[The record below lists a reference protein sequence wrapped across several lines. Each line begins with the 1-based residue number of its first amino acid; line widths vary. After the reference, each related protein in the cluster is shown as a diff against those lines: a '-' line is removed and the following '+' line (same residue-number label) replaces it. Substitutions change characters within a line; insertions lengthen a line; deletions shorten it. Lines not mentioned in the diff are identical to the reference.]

1 VINTAPVKS
10 KKSSLV
16 LTLADCCEQAKAFAR
31 EVRTPLF
38 CELVPRE
45 FLVARDGEWLFEIF
59 LECKVGLQCGGRIAC
74 WGFEFR
80 SRDVGVRCDAFMSI
94 NDSDIYMAVQ
104 PPLDAESD
112 DTIREWNKGVRF
124 NLNLYS
130 VHAPTKPHPH
140 CRNAAP
146 HRAARTQPKRLF
158 LCEQKGSGSI

>member
-1 VINTAPVKS
+1 VINMAPVKS
-10 KKSSLV
+10 EKSSLV

-112 DTIREWNKGVRF
+112 DTIREWMRRTIE
-124 NLNLYS
+124 
-130 VHAPTKPHPH
+130 HM
-140 CRNAAP
+140 
-146 HRAARTQPKRLF
+146 RAASREGAQFADAVRKLLSQDQT
-158 LCEQKGSGSI
+158 SSA